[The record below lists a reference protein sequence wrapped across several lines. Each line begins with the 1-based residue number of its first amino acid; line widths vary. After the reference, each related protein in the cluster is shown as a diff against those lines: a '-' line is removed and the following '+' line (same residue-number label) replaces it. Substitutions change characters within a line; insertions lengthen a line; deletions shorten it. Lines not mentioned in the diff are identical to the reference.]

1 MNARNQ
7 QTEYVIKNKGG
18 EQTSCPW
25 IVKPLILRGEMRSQR
40 KWLAKPPNNTFFYG
54 RKDEICR
61 KIKWNFCMKIT
72 LKFVFHHLLLFQRQ
86 RKFQTPLIPLQNLDH
101 WWNVEKYDEN
111 VVVKHIST
119 SSESDYYIGESREYF
134 NCSIH
139 FDILTWWKVNS
150 PRFSIIS
157 LVVKDVLA
165 STISTV
171 TFKSVFRIS
180 VRVLNSHKEWKM
192 EDYKISF

>member
-111 VVVKHIST
+111 VVVKHIFRQVVNRIT
-119 SSESDYYIGESREYF
+119 
-134 NCSIH
+134 
-139 FDILTWWKVNS
+139 ILAKAVNTLIVAYTLIFWLGG
-150 PRFSIIS
+150 R
-157 LVVKDVLA
+157 
-165 STISTV
+165 
-171 TFKSVFRIS
+171 
-180 VRVLNSHKEWKM
+180 
-192 EDYKISF
+192 